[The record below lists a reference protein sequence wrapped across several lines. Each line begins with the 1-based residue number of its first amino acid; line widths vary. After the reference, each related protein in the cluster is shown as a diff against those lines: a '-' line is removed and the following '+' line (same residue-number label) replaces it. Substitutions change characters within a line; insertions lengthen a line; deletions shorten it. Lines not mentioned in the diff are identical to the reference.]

1 MNTLDP
7 AFLKLVEKAATERC
21 MSIVVGI
28 AEKLVVDGTTYGD
41 VELSSDEDFTMFY
54 LDLQQRGIL
63 PYLATVN
70 PSLAASYRSRFLRTS
85 GRLMG
90 VR

>member
-1 MNTLDP
+1 MNPLSP
-7 AFLKLVEKAATERC
+7 QFLKEVEDRTTERA
-21 MSIVVGI
+21 MTII
-28 AEKLVVDGTTYGD
+28 EALMDRLIVDGTTYGD
-41 VELSSDEDFTMFY
+41 IEFKTDADFAMFY

-63 PYLATVN
+63 PYLHVVN
-70 PSLAASYRSRFLRTS
+70 EKLSNQWRDRFERTA